1 MGKRATA
8 VAVIAALAVLA
19 FASLAPAAGSPR
31 VKEMHYFV
39 RDDGIL
45 PHTVLKAD
53 VKRADAVRF
62 AVVFEG
68 RHASVAGRLDG
79 GITWEMRHQGRGGK
93 VYKLIRRSLH
103 RRGSASVRIRA
114 RNEGGSDRVKLK
126 IRASDCTMDP
136 PFYPLDCEIHR

>member
-1 MGKRATA
+1 MGRRLTA
-8 VAVIAALAVLA
+8 VAATAAVAVLA
-19 FASLAPAAGSPR
+19 SVALALAAGPPR

-68 RHASVAGRLDG
+68 KHASVAGRLDD
-79 GITWEMRHQGRGGK
+79 GITWEVQHQGRGGK
-93 VYKLIRRSLH
+93 VYKLIRKSLH
-103 RRGSASVRIRA
+103 ARGSASVRIRA
-114 RNEGGSDRVKLK
+114 NGDGTDRVKLK
-126 IRASDCTMDP
+126 IRESECSMDP
-136 PFYPLDCEIHR
+136 PFYPLDCTIHR